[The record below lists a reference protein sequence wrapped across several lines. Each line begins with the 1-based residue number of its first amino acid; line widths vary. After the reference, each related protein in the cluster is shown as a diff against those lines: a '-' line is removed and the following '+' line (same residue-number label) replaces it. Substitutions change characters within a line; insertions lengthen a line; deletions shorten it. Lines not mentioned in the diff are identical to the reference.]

1 MKLMHILKLL
11 PWLVEESR
19 SKSGCRISFIGAV
32 IGGGLVLS
40 SGFILLL
47 YAEVMGK
54 SDWGQAPLLGFF
66 LLPFG
71 VIGGAIVAHIT
82 YDIIGMLRRK
92 PENAHSED

>member
-1 MKLMHILKLL
+1 MKFVHLLTLL

-19 SKSGCRISFIGAV
+19 SKSGCLISFIGAA

-47 YAEVMGK
+47 YAMVMGR

-71 VIGGAIVAHIT
+71 VIGGAIVAQLA
-82 YDIIGMLRRK
+82 YDMLDK
-92 PENAHSED
+92 K